1 MFSFLRSK
9 TTEVPGEVNS
19 ALEHNDSKAEVV
31 SHIHPNVLSSYDKN
45 RENEGPFGEA
55 LDYLGDLTQYPHS
68 YVPLGENQLTL
79 NCAAN
84 IVKFM
89 YQRHQFN
96 LSTDN
101 ARREDLK
108 QRMRRELFALNENS
122 LALMA
127 ESQINVDPEG

>member
-1 MFSFLRSK
+1 MTRTGKTKAPSVKPWTIWATLRS
-9 TTEVPGEVNS
+9 T
-19 ALEHNDSKAEVV
+19 
-31 SHIHPNVLSSYDKN
+31 
-45 RENEGPFGEA
+45 
-55 LDYLGDLTQYPHS
+55 PHS